1 MPNSKATLIRH
12 ARIVTLD
19 SVIEHGY
26 AFLKEGLILSVG
38 TIKELDPQL
47 LHHAEELIDAPGS
60 WLMPG
65 FIDVHVHGGDGHD
78 FMDASMDALE
88 GITRFHGRH
97 GTTTMLATTMTAPRG
112 ALAKVLQSVQ
122 TFRDRGMPFAQLEGV
137 HLEGPF
143 INPTHSGAQ
152 NPAYIVPPQQDWL
165 DEWTKRHPGL
175 IRLLTLAPESE
186 GALPLIEKLSGQG
199 ILVACGHTNATY
211 EQIGEAVDHGL
222 RHAVHTFNAMRGLH
236 HREPGV
242 VGAIMTEDAI
252 GAEIIAD
259 GHHVHP
265 VCIRL
270 LMQLKR
276 NGNLMLVT
284 DAMSAAGLGEGD
296 YQLGGLEVTVKDGVA
311 TLKEGGGLAGST
323 LTMIDAFRFMVNTVG
338 ASVQEVSRLASHNP
352 AKALGIENRTGS
364 ITAGKQADLLLV
376 SPDLSVDRVWVRGS
390 VIC

>member
-1 MPNSKATLIRH
+1 MSKATLISH
-12 ARIVTLD
+12 AKIITLD
-19 SVIEHGY
+19 TVIEQGY
-26 AFLKEGLILSVG
+26 AFLKEGKIQSVG
-38 TIKELDPQL
+38 PMWALDPQL
-47 LHHAEELIDAPGS
+47 VHYSEELVDARGS

-65 FIDVHVHGGDGHD
+65 FIDVHVHGGYGHD
-78 FMDASMDALE
+78 FMDASMEALE
-88 GITRFHGRH
+88 GITRFHGCH

-112 ALAKVLQSVQ
+112 ALTKVLQSVQ
-122 TFRDRGMPFAQLEGV
+122 AFSDKGMPYAQLEGV

-143 INPTHSGAQ
+143 INSAYSGAQ
-152 NPAYIVPPQQDWL
+152 NPAYIVPPKQEWL
-165 DEWTKRHPGL
+165 DEWMEQHPGL

-186 GALPLIEKLSGQG
+186 GALPLIEKLSNQG
-199 ILVACGHTNATY
+199 TIIACGHTNATY
-211 EQIGEAVDHGL
+211 AQISEAIKHGL
-222 RHAVHTFNAMRGLH
+222 GHAVHTFNAMRGLH

-242 VGAIMTEDAI
+242 VGAIMTEEAI
-252 GAEIIAD
+252 SAEIIAD

-276 NGNLMLVT
+276 NDNLMLVT

-296 YQLGGLEVTVKDGVA
+296 YQLGGLDVTVKDGVA

-338 ASVQEVSRLASHNP
+338 VSVQEVSRLASHNP

-364 ITAGKQADLLLV
+364 ITAGKQADLLLA